1 MIHYENEVVRGGIAA
16 DAAGWRAIDALIPPD
31 KSISHRALLF
41 AALAPDP
48 VVIRGLNGGKA
59 VTLLLDALRQLGVDL
74 TYDPGE
80 RRANVNGSLRA
91 ADFPPDTSVYLGP
104 SSAAARLLMGAL
116 TGLGKRCIVDGD
128 ATLRARPFDWI
139 VEPLTEMGGRFEYLG
154 EPGALPIRIHASEFS
169 GGCVETR
176 IGSAQAVS
184 AALFAGIAGR
194 RAVRVRYPVRAR
206 DHTQLMAASF
216 GDDVAETGNE
226 VAFSP
231 RAFSVPAELVVP
243 KDPSALAY
251 PAALFLLRYRNDA
264 DATVTFT
271 GVCLNPTRLGFFD
284 WLAQCGFDVRTR
296 ETGRALGEAVGDV
309 ILRGGGD
316 ARATDL
322 GSKERF
328 HAMID
333 EVPLAAAVCCVLPGR
348 AVFRDL
354 FELTFK
360 ESDRITATRTMLAGL
375 GLRVDIDGYDMH
387 VPGGQTP
394 GPGPAVPS
402 FGDHRLSMTAQV
414 LLSAHALAAE
424 IDEGRC
430 YRTSFPEFGDCLR
443 VLKEAA

>member
-1 MIHYENEVVRGGIAA
+1 MIQYENEAVSGGIAA

-41 AALAPDP
+41 AALAPES
-48 VVIRGLNGGKA
+48 VAIRGLNCGKA
-59 VTLLLDALRQLGVDL
+59 VTLLLDALRQLGVDIAF
-74 TYDPGE
+74 DPGA
-80 RRANVNGSLRA
+80 RRARVNGSLRD
-91 ADFPPDTSVYLGP
+91 ADFAPDTTVYLGP

-154 EPGALPIRIHASEFS
+154 EPGALPIRIHASEFT
-169 GGCVETR
+169 GGRVETR

-194 RAVRVRYPVRAR
+194 RTVRVRYPVRAR
-206 DHTQLMAASF
+206 DHTQVMAGSF
-216 GDDVAETGNE
+216 GDDVSEADNE
-226 VAFSP
+226 VSYSP
-231 RAFSVPAELVVP
+231 GEFAVPAELAVP

-251 PAALFLLRYRNDA
+251 PAALFLLRHRNDA
-264 DATVTFT
+264 DTTVTFT
-271 GVCLNPTRLGFFD
+271 SVCLNPTRLGFFD

-296 ETGRALGEAVGDV
+296 ETGRSLGEAVGDV
-309 ILRGGGD
+309 VLRGGGD

-333 EVPLAAAVCCVLPGR
+333 EVPLAAAIGCVLPGN

-360 ESDRITATRTMLAGL
+360 ESDRIAATQAMLATL

-387 VPGGQTP
+387 VYGGQTP
-394 GPGPAVPS
+394 RPGPVVPS

-424 IDEGRC
+424 IEEGRC

-443 VLKEAA
+443 VLKETA